1 MRVAVKICG
10 LNSPAAVRAALAGGA
25 AFVGFVFYPPSPRCV
40 SPDQAAILA
49 GLVPEGVVRVGLFV
63 DPDDDTLR
71 RVTARAKLDLV
82 QLHGSET
89 PDRVAAVKRL
99 TGLPAMKAIKVAD
112 SSDVAA
118 ADRYVPVADR
128 LLFDAKV
135 SEVQPG
141 ALPGGNA
148 VSFDWALLSGRTWRL
163 PWMLSGGLHAGNLAE
178 AVRISGAPAVDV
190 SSGVEEHPGVK
201 DPAKIKAFLAT
212 AQAL

>member
-10 LNSPAAVRAALAGGA
+10 LNSPDAVRAALAGGA
-25 AFVGFVFYPPSPRCV
+25 AFVGFVFYRPSPRCV

-112 SSDVAA
+112 ASDVAV
-118 ADRYVPVADR
+118 ADRYLPVADR

-141 ALPGGNA
+141 A
-148 VSFDWALLSGRTWRL
+148 
-163 PWMLSGGLHAGNLAE
+163 
-178 AVRISGAPAVDV
+178 
-190 SSGVEEHPGVK
+190 
-201 DPAKIKAFLAT
+201 
-212 AQAL
+212 

>member
-1 MRVAVKICG
+1 MKVAVKICG
-10 LNSPAAVRAALAGGA
+10 LNSPDAVEAALAGGA
-25 AFVGFVFYPPSPRCV
+25 SFVGFVFYPPSPRCV

-49 GLVPEGVVRVGLFV
+49 GLVPEGVLRVGLFV

-112 SSDVAA
+112 AADVAGS
-118 ADRYVPVADR
+118 DRYLPVADR

-135 SEVQPG
+135 SEAQPG

-148 VSFDWALLSGRTWRL
+148 VSFDWALLAGRTWRL
-163 PWMLSGGLHAGNLAE
+163 PWMLSGGLHVGNLAE
-178 AVRISGAPAVDV
+178 AVRISGASSVDV
-190 SSGVEEHPGVK
+190 SSGVEERPGVK
-201 DPAKIKAFLAT
+201 DAAKIKAFLAM
-212 AQAL
+212 AANV